1 MLKKTK
7 KAPKKNSIL
16 IKKVSIW
23 FMICLILYV
32 VLYGMIPH
40 TVYAAQSRQTYN
52 SSTFDSNKYPGYKEL
67 LDNLKA
73 AHPSWNFT
81 LLYTGLDWNNVI
93 KNETVARHGRS
104 LVTASKPSSWFCS
117 VCGNKAYDNG
127 SWRCASEAA
136 VSYYMDPRNSLNED
150 YIFQFEAL
158 SYNEAI
164 QTIDGVNQIIKDVGY
179 MQGST
184 ITYTKTDGTQGTIN
198 KSYAQVIME
207 AAKEANVSPYHL
219 ASRIRQEQG
228 TGSSP
233 SALASGT
240 YSGYTGYYNFFNI
253 RASGSGS
260 TQIIQNG
267 LNYAK
272 SQGWTD
278 PEKAIKGGANFLAKD
293 YISNGQDTLYLQKY
307 DVDDSDGSLYSYQYM
322 QNIAAAKSEGYSVK
336 QSYSN
341 MGLLN
346 SNINFIIPV
355 YENMPTETCKEPGTE
370 NIVTQ
375 DIKIKG
381 TKVNVREGKST
392 SSNVLATVNTGDV
405 LLRIEIASQME
416 NGYYWDKVVLPDGRK
431 GYLARNYIV
440 EIADITNCNDTAMT
454 NTSVNLRNGPGTTG
468 TTVITTLMK
477 GQMVTRIETG
487 KYELD
492 GYKWDRVVLADGRKG
507 YIAQNYIDI
516 VNGGNS
522 GGTATGEI
530 IKVICPSGLKVR
542 EQPGTDKRV
551 LTYLDSGDTLTR
563 VEKNVS
569 NSNGYNWDKI
579 VTAEGV
585 EGYIASG
592 NASETYIEVVSSGET
607 PSTDPTTPSESN
619 DNCKIEEG
627 NLICEPATSIETI
640 QDKYTDKKVV
650 VKKPDGTVIESGK
663 LGTGYTVTVES
674 KTYTVVKMGDI
685 NGDASIDT
693 LDSLKVLRNYVGSEN
708 LENQNLK
715 AADINNDGTV
725 DTLDSLKI
733 LRQYVGSENIEISD

>member
-1 MLKKTK
+1 MLEKTK
-7 KAPKKNSIL
+7 KTPKINNNM
-16 IKKVSIW
+16 IKKISIW
-23 FMICLILYV
+23 FMNCLILYV
-32 VLYGMIPH
+32 VLYGLIPH
-40 TVYAAQSRQTYN
+40 TVYAAQSRQDYN
-52 SSTFDSNKYPGYKEL
+52 SSTFNSSKYPGYKEL
-67 LDNLKA
+67 LDKLKA
-73 AHPSWNFT
+73 VHPNWNFT
-81 LLYTGLDWNNVI
+81 ILYTGLDWNNVI

-117 VCGNKAYDNG
+117 ICGNKAYDNG
-127 SWRCASEAA
+127 SWRCASEGA
-136 VSYYMDPRNSLNED
+136 VSYYMDPRNSLNDD

-184 ITYTKTDGTQGTIN
+184 ITYTKTDGTQGIIN

-341 MGLLN
+341 MGLLD
-346 SNINFIIPV
+346 SSINFIIPV

-375 DIKIKG
+375 DVKIKG

-516 VNGGNS
+516 VNDGNS

-627 NLICEPATSIETI
+627 NLVCEPATTVETI
-640 QDKYTDKKVV
+640 QDKYTDTTVV
-650 VKKPDGTVIESGK
+650 VKKADGTVVESGD
-663 LGTGYTVTVES
+663 LGTGYSIIVGD
-674 KTYTVVKMGDI
+674 KTYTVVKMGDVDSDGMVSSSDYI
-685 NGDASIDT
+685 SIKIYIMQGTGIEGVQAD
-693 LDSLKVLRNYVGSEN
+693 
-708 LENQNLK
+708 
-715 AADINNDGTV
+715 AADINKDG
-725 DTLDSLKI
+725 
-733 LRQYVGSENIEISD
+733 NISSSDYIDIKNNIMGREYITIK

>member
-1 MLKKTK
+1 
-7 KAPKKNSIL
+7 
-16 IKKVSIW
+16 
-23 FMICLILYV
+23 
-32 VLYGMIPH
+32 
-40 TVYAAQSRQTYN
+40 
-52 SSTFDSNKYPGYKEL
+52 
-67 LDNLKA
+67 
-73 AHPSWNFT
+73 
-81 LLYTGLDWNNVI
+81 
-93 KNETVARHGRS
+93 
-104 LVTASKPSSWFCS
+104 
-117 VCGNKAYDNG
+117 
-127 SWRCASEAA
+127 
-136 VSYYMDPRNSLNED
+136 MDARNSLNED

-228 TGSSP
+228 TGSTP
-233 SALASGT
+233 GALASGT

-516 VNGGNS
+516 VDNGNS
-522 GGTATGEI
+522 GGATTGEI

-542 EQPGTDKRV
+542 EEPGTDKRV
-551 LTYLDSGDTLTR
+551 LTYLDNGDTLTR

-569 NSNGYNWDKI
+569 TNNGYNWDKI

-607 PSTDPTTPSESN
+607 PDTDPTTPSGAN

-627 NLICEPATSIETI
+627 NLVCEPATTVETI
-640 QDKYTDKKVV
+640 QDKYTDTTVV
-650 VKKPDGTVIESGK
+650 VKKADGTVVESGN
-663 LGTGYTVTVES
+663 LGTGYTITVGD
-674 KTYTVVKMGDI
+674 KTYTVVKMGDVDSDGMVSSSDYI
-685 NGDASIDT
+685 SIKIYIMQGTGIEGIQTD
-693 LDSLKVLRNYVGSEN
+693 
-708 LENQNLK
+708 
-715 AADINNDGTV
+715 AADINKDG
-725 DTLDSLKI
+725 
-733 LRQYVGSENIEISD
+733 NISSSDYIDIKNNIMGKEYITIK

>member
-1 MLKKTK
+1 MLEKTK
-7 KAPKKNSIL
+7 KTPKINNNM
-16 IKKVSIW
+16 IKKISIW
-23 FMICLILYV
+23 FMNCLILYV
-32 VLYGMIPH
+32 VLYGLIPH
-40 TVYAAQSRQTYN
+40 TVYAAQSRQDYN
-52 SSTFDSNKYPGYKEL
+52 SSTFNSSKYPGYKEL
-67 LDNLKA
+67 LDKLKA
-73 AHPSWNFT
+73 VHPNWNFT
-81 LLYTGLDWNNVI
+81 ILYTGLDWNNVI

-117 VCGNKAYDNG
+117 ICGNKAYDNG
-127 SWRCASEAA
+127 SWRCASEGA

-341 MGLLN
+341 MGLLD
-346 SNINFIIPV
+346 SSINFIIPV

-375 DIKIKG
+375 DVKIKG

-405 LLRIEIASQME
+405 LLRIEMASQLE

>member
-1 MLKKTK
+1 MLEKTK
-7 KAPKKNSIL
+7 KTPKINNNM
-16 IKKVSIW
+16 IKKISIW
-23 FMICLILYV
+23 FMNCLILYV
-32 VLYGMIPH
+32 VLYGLIPH
-40 TVYAAQSRQTYN
+40 TVYAAQSRQDYN
-52 SSTFDSNKYPGYKEL
+52 SSTFNSSKYPGYKEL
-67 LDNLKA
+67 LDKLKA
-73 AHPSWNFT
+73 VHPNWNFT
-81 LLYTGLDWNNVI
+81 ILYTGLDWNNVI

-117 VCGNKAYDNG
+117 ICGNKAYDNG
-127 SWRCASEAA
+127 SWRCASEGA

-179 MQGST
+179 MQGNT

-341 MGLLN
+341 MGLLD
-346 SNINFIIPV
+346 SSINFIIPV

-375 DIKIKG
+375 DVKIKG

-607 PSTDPTTPSESN
+607 PSTDPTTPTGTN

-627 NLICEPATSIETI
+627 NLVCEPATSIETI

>member
-1 MLKKTK
+1 MLKKTQEPLK
-7 KAPKKNSIL
+7 RKSII

-32 VLYGMIPH
+32 VFYGVIPH
-40 TVYAAQSRQTYN
+40 TVYAAQSRQSYN
-52 SSTFDSNKYPGYKEL
+52 SATFDSSKYPGYKEV
-67 LDNLKA
+67 LDNLKT
-73 AHPSWNFT
+73 AHPNWNFT

-104 LVTASKPSSWFCS
+104 LVSASKPSSWFCS
-117 VCGNKAYDNG
+117 ICGNKAYDNG

-158 SYNEAI
+158 SYNQEI
-164 QTIDGVNQIIKDVGY
+164 QTIEGVNQIIKDVGY
-179 MQGST
+179 MQGNT
-184 ITYTKTDGTQGTIN
+184 ITYTKTDGTQGTIH

-253 RASGSGS
+253 KASGSGS

-272 SQGWTD
+272 SKGWTD

-307 DVDDSDGSLYSYQYM
+307 DVDDSDGSLYSFQYM

-346 SNINFIIPV
+346 SSINFIIPV
-355 YENMPTETCKEPGTE
+355 YENMPTEICKEPGTE

-375 DIKIKG
+375 DVKVKG

-405 LLRIEIASQME
+405 LLRIEIASQIE

-440 EIADITNCNDTAMT
+440 EIADITNCKDTAMT

-516 VNGGNS
+516 VEGGNS
-522 GGTATGEI
+522 GSTTTGEI

-542 EQPGTDKRV
+542 EEPGTDKRV
-551 LTYLDSGDTLTR
+551 LTYLDKGDTLTR

-579 VTAEGV
+579 VTAEGI

-592 NASETYIEVVSSGET
+592 NATETYIEVVSGGEK
-607 PSTDPTTPSESN
+607 PSTDPSTPSTGTN

-627 NLICEPATSIETI
+627 NFVCEPATSIETI
-640 QDKYTDKKVV
+640 QDKYTGKEIV
-650 VKKPDGTVIESGK
+650 VKKPDGTVVESGS
-663 LGTGYTVTVES
+663 LGTGYTVTIED
-674 KTYTVVKMGDI
+674 KTYTVVKMGDLDGNAEVDIIDMALIKRNIDGTQLLEKEYKQAANI
-685 NGDASIDT
+685 N
-693 LDSLKVLRNYVGSEN
+693 K
-708 LENQNLK
+708 ENQEI
-715 AADINNDGTV
+715 DIIDMALIRRQIDGNQNI
-725 DTLDSLKI
+725 SL
-733 LRQYVGSENIEISD
+733 

>member
-1 MLKKTK
+1 MLKNTRKT
-7 KAPKKNSIL
+7 PKQNSIK
-16 IKKVSIW
+16 IKKWSIW
-23 FMICLILYV
+23 IMICLILYAV
-32 VLYGMIPH
+32 FYGIIPH

-52 SSTFDSNKYPGYKEL
+52 TSTFDSSKYPGYKEL

-73 AHPSWNFT
+73 AHPNWNFT
-81 LLYTGLDWNNVI
+81 MLYTGLDWNNVI

-117 VCGNKAYDNG
+117 ICGDKAYDNG
-127 SWRCASEAA
+127 SWRCASESA

-158 SYNEAI
+158 SYNESI
-164 QTIDGVNQIIKDVGY
+164 QNIEGVNQILKDVGY

-184 ITYTKTDGTQGTIN
+184 ITYTKTDGTKATIN

-336 QSYSN
+336 KSYN
-341 MGLLN
+341 EMGLLN

-355 YENMPTETCKEPGTE
+355 YENMPTEACKEPGTE

-375 DIKIKG
+375 DIKVKG

-392 SSNVLATVNTGDV
+392 NSNVLATVNTGDV
-405 LLRIEIASQME
+405 LLRIEVASQIE

-440 EIADITNCNDTAMT
+440 EIADITNCNDTATT

-507 YIAQNYIDI
+507 YVAQNYLDI
-516 VNGGNS
+516 VNNGGS
-522 GGTATGEI
+522 SEETTGEI

-551 LTYLDSGDTLTR
+551 LTYLDKGDTLTR

-579 VTAEGV
+579 VTAEGI

-592 NASETYIEVVSSGET
+592 NATETYIEVVSNADT
-607 PSTDPTTPSESN
+607 PSTEPTTPSATN

-640 QDKYTDKKVV
+640 QDKYTDKELV
-650 VKKPDGTVIESGK
+650 VKKPDGTIVESGS
-663 LGTGYTVTVES
+663 LGTGYTVTVNN
-674 KTYTVVKMGDI
+674 KIYTVVKKGDL
-685 NGDASIDT
+685 NGDTFVDT
-693 LDSLKVLRNYVGSEN
+693 LDSLKVLKQYVGTEN
-708 LENQNLK
+708 LTDEYLK
-715 AADINNDGTV
+715 AADTNNDGVV
-725 DTLDSLKI
+725 DTLDSLKV
-733 LRQYVGSENIEISD
+733 LKQYVGSENIVISD

>member
-7 KAPKKNSIL
+7 KAPKKNGIV

-40 TVYAAQSRQTYN
+40 TVYAVQSRQTYN
-52 SSTFDSNKYPGYKEL
+52 SSTFDSSKYLGYKEL

-73 AHPSWNFT
+73 AHPNWNFT

-117 VCGNKAYDNG
+117 VCGDKAYDNG

-158 SYNEAI
+158 SYNADI

-207 AAKEANVSPYHL
+207 AAQEANVSPYHL

-346 SNINFIIPV
+346 SSINFIIPV
-355 YENMPTETCKEPGTE
+355 YENMPTEACKEPGTE

-405 LLRIEIASQME
+405 LLRIEIASQIE

-516 VNGGNS
+516 VDNGSS
-522 GGTATGEI
+522 GGTTTGEI

-542 EQPGTDKRV
+542 EEPGTDKRV
-551 LTYLDSGDTLTR
+551 LTYLDKGDTLTR

-569 NSNGYNWDKI
+569 TNNGYNWDKI

-607 PSTDPTTPSESN
+607 PSTNPTTPTGTN

-627 NLICEPATSIETI
+627 NLVCEPATTVETI
-640 QDKYTDKKVV
+640 QDKYTDTTVV
-650 VKKPDGTVIESGK
+650 VKKADGTVVESGN
-663 LGTGYTVTVES
+663 LGTGYSITVGD

-708 LENQNLK
+708 LENENLK